1 MRRQWR
7 PCYLPA
13 SRARRLAQPTAVYP
27 EQIKA
32 PRRVSICYLMRRGHL
47 NLPIDCRS
55 ENGQA
60 VLPRDFSLGN

>member
-1 MRRQWR
+1 MQR

-32 PRRVSICYLMRRGHL
+32 PRRVSVCYLMRRGHL